1 MTGAGTPA
9 PWLAKRG
16 LAKRAVFTIAPHLPF
31 LDQLAAG
38 IKDHAGNEP
47 LALANITVL
56 LPTRR
61 ACRSLR
67 EAFLRQSA
75 GLPLLLPRMMPLN
88 DIDEEDAL
96 LAGFA
101 SAEAATRLPPA
112 IAPLKRQLLLAR
124 LIAALPSPTG
134 EAPRPAQAVLL
145 AGELAHLLDQ
155 AQTERIGF
163 DRLSDLAP
171 AEYAVHWQIT
181 LEFLEILTKAWPGI
195 LADEGAIDPATH
207 RNLLFAAQIEAWKAG
222 SPGPIIAAGS
232 TGSIPATADLLATI
246 ARLPEGCVV
255 LPGLDQDLD
264 DDTWEQID
272 DAHPQAGLKHLLAH
286 LDLARGD
293 VTAWPV
299 EGPAPTARNRLISEC
314 MRPATATD
322 RWRDL
327 GTLPEAAVA
336 GLARIDCPG
345 PREEAEVIALVM
357 RESLDID
364 GRTCALVTP
373 DRRLAERVA
382 VELAR
387 WKIDVDDSAGQSLQQ
402 TPPGAFL
409 RLLAGAVAEEFAPVS
424 TLSLCKH
431 PLAAAGMDAVVFR
444 AATRAGELR
453 LLRGPRPAPGL
464 PGLRRL
470 AAAGEHH
477 AEIAPWIEALE
488 NACGAF
494 AALMAQPE
502 APFAALLEAHME
514 AAEALA
520 TTPDLPGPLR
530 LWAGGAGEA
539 AAAFAAELAES
550 AGVLGAVDPAAYPA
564 LFDALL
570 EGRVVR
576 PRYGRHPR
584 LSILGPLEARLQR
597 FDVTILGGLNEGTWP
612 ADTAADPWMSRPMRK
627 AFGLPSHER
636 RIGLAAHD
644 IAQALCGPRVVLT
657 RAIKVEG
664 TPTVPSRWLRRLDQC
679 VTAAGLKDT
688 FSKEEQPWLTWAL
701 TLNETA
707 PTPPMGPPAP
717 KPPVSAR
724 PRRLSVTEIE
734 KWMRD
739 PYSIYARH
747 ILKLRPL
754 DPLDQDSS
762 VADYGTV
769 VHKALQTFVA
779 KYPSGA
785 LPPDS
790 YAELCAMGRTLFAN
804 AALRPSIMAFW
815 WPRFER
821 IAAWFLE
828 QETRLRPTLTQSYV
842 EQRGELHLQ
851 TAGAPFILIAQA
863 DRIDLTADGALRIL
877 DYKTGAP
884 PKASEVLKGFA
895 PQLPLEAV
903 IAAAGGF
910 ANVPRKT
917 VGELAF
923 WRLHGRDDGGDIS
936 VVKGDLAE
944 IAQTAR
950 EGLLGLIAAFD
961 DPATGYEARPN
972 PEMAPVYSDYLHL
985 ARVKEWAGDAEDA

>member
-1 MTGAGTPA
+1 MTAEGTPA
-9 PWLAKRG
+9 PWLAAPWVQAG
-16 LAKRAVFTIAPHLPF
+16 AVFTIAPHLPF
-31 LDQLAAG
+31 LDCLAQG
-38 IKDHAGNEP
+38 IAAHAGGDP
-47 LALANITVL
+47 LVLANITVL

-67 EAFLRQSA
+67 EAFLRQSN

-88 DIDEEDAL
+88 DLDEEDAL
-96 LAGFA
+96 AAGF
-101 SAEAATRLPPA
+101 SGAEAAARLPPA

-155 AQTERIGF
+155 AQTERLGF
-163 DRLSDLAP
+163 ERLSDLAP
-171 AEYAVHWQIT
+171 AEYATHWQIT
-181 LEFLEILTKAWPGI
+181 LEFLEILTKAWPDI
-195 LADEGAIDPATH
+195 LAAEGAIDPATH
-207 RNLLFAAQIEAWKAG
+207 RNLLFAAQVEAWKGG

-246 ARLPEGCVV
+246 ARLPQGCVV
-255 LPGLDQDLD
+255 LPGLDQGLD
-264 DDTWEQID
+264 ADTWDQID
-272 DAHPQAGLKHLLAH
+272 DAHPQAGLKQLLAH
-286 LDLARGD
+286 LEIARDD
-293 VTAWPV
+293 VSDWPV
-299 EGPAPTARNRLISEC
+299 EGAAPTARNRLVSEC
-314 MRPATATD
+314 MRPAAATD

-327 GTLPEAAVA
+327 GGLPAEAVA

-345 PREEAEVIALVM
+345 PREEAEVIALIM
-357 RESLDID
+357 RESLDVK

-382 VELAR
+382 VEMAR
-387 WKIDVDDSAGQSLQQ
+387 WKIDVDDSAGRPLQQ

-409 RLLAGAVAEEFAPVS
+409 RLLAAAVADDFAPVA
-424 TLSLCKH
+424 TLALCKH
-431 PLAAAGMDAVVFR
+431 PLAAAGMDTVVFR
-444 AATRAGELR
+444 GLTRAAELH

-464 PGLRRL
+464 DGLKRL
-470 AAAGEHH
+470 AAASEHR
-477 AEIAPWIEALE
+477 AEIEPWIAALE
-488 NACGAF
+488 HCCGAY
-494 AALMAQPE
+494 AALMAQTE
-502 APFAALLEAHME
+502 TPFPALLEAHMA

-520 TTPDLPGPLR
+520 TTTDLPGPLR
-530 LWAGGAGEA
+530 LWAGDAGEA
-539 AAAFAAELAES
+539 AAAFAAELSES
-550 AGVLGAVDPAAYPA
+550 AAVLGAVAPIAYPA
-564 LFDALL
+564 LFEALL

-664 TPTVPSRWLRRLDQC
+664 TPTVPSRWLRRLDQTI
-679 VTAAGLKDT
+679 TAAGLKDA
-688 FSKEEQPWLTWAL
+688 FAREEYPWLTWAL
-701 TLNETA
+701 ALNQTTA
-707 PTPPMGPPAP
+707 LPPIGPPAP

-747 ILKLRPL
+747 ILKLKPL
-754 DPLDQDSS
+754 DPLEQDSS
-762 VADYGTV
+762 IADYGTV

-779 KYPSGA
+779 KHPSGA
-785 LPPDS
+785 LPANG
-790 YAELCAMGRTLFAN
+790 YAELCAIGRDLFAKG
-804 AALRPSIMAFW
+804 ALRPSIMAFW

-828 QETRLRPTLTQSYV
+828 QEARLRPTLTQSFV
-842 EQRGELHLQ
+842 EQRGELRLP
-851 TAGAPFILIAQA
+851 TAGEDFILIAQA
-863 DRIDLTADGALRIL
+863 DRIDVTADGTLRIL

-903 IAAAGGF
+903 IAAAGEF
-910 ANVPRKT
+910 ANVPRKP

-936 VVKGDLAE
+936 VVKGDLGE

-950 EGLLGLIAAFD
+950 DGLLGLIAAFD

-985 ARVKEWAGDAEDA
+985 ARVKEWAGDEEDA